1 MTRNVI
7 IRLDMSEEEAAGFEG
22 RTAMIVPLLDKEIEQ
37 LRAGIN
43 AVDDF
48 LLLVRR
54 QLRTLRKILEGQDD
68 ADSKIAKT
76 LDMMLEP
83 AGHAVELHD
92 HSRRLLARA
101 FFVGPQNKETLQ

>member
-1 MTRNVI
+1 MRNVI
-7 IRLDMSEEEAAGFEG
+7 IRLDLKEEEAAGFEG
-22 RTAMIVPLLDKEIEQ
+22 RTAMIVPLLDKEIVEF
-37 LRAGIN
+37 RNNIN

-48 LLLVRR
+48 LRLIRR
-54 QLRTLRKILEGQDD
+54 QLRTLLEILEEQDD

-83 AGHAVELHD
+83 AGHAAELHD

-101 FFVGPQNKETLQ
+101 FFVGPQSKETLQ

>member
-1 MTRNVI
+1 MRNVI
-7 IRLDMSEEEAAGFEG
+7 IRLDMSEEEVAGFEG

-37 LRAGIN
+37 LRDNIN

-48 LLLVRR
+48 LLLARR
-54 QLRTLRKILEGQDD
+54 QLRLLREIMEGARDTNG
-68 ADSKIAKT
+68 KIAKT

-101 FFVGPQNKETLQ
+101 FFVGPQNKETMQ

>member
-1 MTRNVI
+1 MRSVI

-37 LRAGIN
+37 LRDNIN

-54 QLRTLRKILEGQDD
+54 QLRTLREILEGQDD
-68 ADSKIAKT
+68 AESKIAKT

-83 AGHAVELHD
+83 AGHAAELHD

-101 FFVGPQNKETLQ
+101 FFVGPQSKETLQ